1 MHNESRGA
9 KSTRGKKWQIIYKK
23 SYNTKSEALKNEY
36 SLKKNKKKRNELKNK
51 FILSLK

>member
-23 SYNTKSEALKNEY
+23 TYNTKSEALKNEY

-51 FILSLK
+51 FILSVK